1 MKANYTHVSML
12 LDRSGSMEEIKSYI
26 IEGFNDF
33 IKNQKKEPGELSVTL
48 VQFDTEY
55 EVLQDHKS
63 VNDIP
68 LLTSSIYIPRAATA
82 LNDSWVRLIHETG
95 AKLSA
100 MKEGDRPGK
109 VLLISFTD
117 GLENASEEYTGPEG
131 DSYIKTLVE
140 QQEKIYGWKFLYV
153 GANQD
158 SQAEGV
164 KKGIKNYVNF
174 QANKASVG
182 STFSD
187 LSADTASYRGSKEN
201 KFDVKRD

>member
-1 MKANYTHVSML
+1 MKTNYTHVSIL
-12 LDRSGSMEEIKSYI
+12 LDRSGSMDEIKSFI

-55 EVLQDHKS
+55 EVLQDHRS

-68 LLTSSIYIPRAATA
+68 LLTGEIYIPRGGTA
-82 LNDSWVRLIHETG
+82 LNDSWVRLIEDTG
-95 AKLSA
+95 VKLSA
-100 MKEGDRPGK
+100 MKEKDRPEK

-117 GLENASEEYTGPEG
+117 GYENASVKYASPEG
-131 DSYIKTLVE
+131 DSYIKKLVD

-158 SQAEGV
+158 SKVESG
-164 KKGIKNYVNF
+164 KKGIRNYVNF
-174 QANKASVG
+174 KANKKSVKN
-182 STFSD
+182 TFDS
-187 LSADTASYRGSKEN
+187 LSADMASYRNSMEN
-201 KFDVKRD
+201 DFNVKRD

>member
-1 MKANYTHVSML
+1 MKTNYTHVSIL
-12 LDRSGSMEEIKSYI
+12 LDRSGSMDEIKSYI

-55 EVLQDHKS
+55 EILQDHKG

-68 LLTSSIYIPRAATA
+68 LLTDKIYVPRGMTA
-82 LNDSWVRLIHETG
+82 LNDSSVRLIEDTG
-95 AKLSA
+95 TKFAA
-100 MKEGDRPGK
+100 MKEDDRPEK

-117 GLENASEEYTGPEG
+117 GFENASQKYAPPEG
-131 DSYIKTLVE
+131 DAYIKKLVK

-158 SQAEGV
+158 SKAEGV
-164 KKGIKNYVNF
+164 KKGIHNYVNF
-174 QANKASVG
+174 KANKLSVE
-182 STFSD
+182 STFSE
-187 LSADTASYRGSKEN
+187 LSSETASYRIRKDN
-201 KFDVKRD
+201 TFNVKKD